1 MSELE
6 RILGKTFPAL
16 QAGGRPR
23 RRLSLGDFDPATV
36 NTAPGADPGMLY
48 AGGPQT
54 QQAGP
59 AGTEAQAL
67 QKKLGNLFDGVDLS
81 KCGPWANPDC
91 LNLISRMLEQTFR
104 NFQLTAR
111 PPSYDQPPFV
121 GRPIDVFTPAAG
133 VAVPVGSF
141 VTLVS
146 FQCPPG
152 NWRAEIS
159 AAAQGLESVFA
170 FGDVTWRITVDGI
183 PIPPWEAV
191 TTQLWKEPTTPL
203 VTKIH
208 LRGGQIVA
216 LQAQA
221 TVQADH
227 MACGRLSGWAY
238 PLRANTG
245 DDSARATIVD

>member
-1 MSELE
+1 VSELD

-23 RRLSLGDFDPATV
+23 RRTALGDFDPATV
-36 NTAPGADPGMLY
+36 NTSPGADPGMIY

-59 AGTEAQAL
+59 AGQVGQEL
-67 QKKLGNLFDGVDLS
+67 EKKLSKLFDGIDLS

-91 LNLISRMLEQTFR
+91 LDLISRMLEQTFR

-121 GRPIDVFTPAAG
+121 GRPIDVFTPAGG
-133 VAVPVGSF
+133 VAVPVGAF

-152 NWRAEIS
+152 NWRAEIAS
-159 AAAQGLESVFA
+159 VAQGLESVFA
-170 FGDVTWRITVDGI
+170 FNDVTWRITVDG
-183 PIPPWEAV
+183 
-191 TTQLWKEPTTPL
+191 TPL
-203 VTKIH
+203 VPWNAVIGQLWPGPSTPLPTKIH
-208 LRGGQIVA
+208 LRGGQIAA
-216 LQAQA
+216 LQASA
-221 TVQADH
+221 AVQSDH
-227 MACGRLSGWAY
+227 FACARLSGWAY